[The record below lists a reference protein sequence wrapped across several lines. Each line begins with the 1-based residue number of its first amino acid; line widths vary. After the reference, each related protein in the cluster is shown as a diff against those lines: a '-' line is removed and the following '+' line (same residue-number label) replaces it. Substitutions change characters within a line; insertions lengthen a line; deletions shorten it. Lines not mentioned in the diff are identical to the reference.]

1 MTLRIAEPW
10 EAGPPAGWDDVEPA
24 APRVAVPPPRP
35 PPRLGDALAPS
46 LERMARRA
54 AGDEKP
60 IALPWPSLAAHFGGG
75 LWPGVHFL
83 CKGTGVGGTQLGL
96 QIVTHAA
103 KAGVPG
109 LYVGLELGEFDLA
122 LRALGLEAGV
132 PWSHLWTGTAGPAH
146 VARAQAAAPAL
157 VNLPIHFE
165 VARPHGYSGGEI
177 QRAVEAMRVAYPEP
191 NGPGSRPLL
200 VFVDFLQ
207 LVGDEPGDEQELR
220 IRVARVSYVLRYL
233 STSLSVAVVVISSVA
248 RERYKLLSE
257 LKSAADLRWE
267 TDPSG
272 YPIDRRIVNPDAI
285 VGMGKESGEIEYS
298 ADSVSVIAKVPETWT
313 GGGCD
318 MVFATPKG
326 RATGAM
332 WSALHFDGYRY
343 SECEDRGG
351 RMIDAWQESGEKRT
365 RAREE
370 KKQAKDDAKA
380 EALTRDAEAIRQFVK
395 AHPGCSVREARV
407 ATVSDQARRW
417 TPAFAL
423 LTGSGELVYSPAAPG
438 RKGAL
443 RLVGSE
449 GEA

>member
-1 MTLRIAEPW
+1 MSLRLLVDPGGPDPWDGIGAEPVAPVAPGPPPMLGATLGPALERIA
-10 EAGPPAGWDDVEPA
+10 
-24 APRVAVPPPRP
+24 
-35 PPRLGDALAPS
+35 
-46 LERMARRA
+46 RRCS
-54 AGDEKP
+54 GREKP

-103 KAGVPG
+103 KLGVPG
-109 LYVGLELGEFDLA
+109 LYIGLELGEFDLA

-132 PWSHLWTGTAGPAH
+132 PWSHLWTGTAGAAH

-157 VNLPIHFE
+157 TDLPIHFE
-165 VARPHGYSGGEI
+165 VARPHGYSGAEI
-177 QRAVEAMRVAYPEP
+177 QRAVDAMRVAYPEP

-233 STSLSVAVVVISSVA
+233 ATSLSVAIVVISSVA

-257 LKSAADLRWE
+257 LKSAADLRWD

-332 WSALHFDGYRY
+332 WSPLHFDGYAYR
-343 SECEDRGG
+343 ECEDRGG
-351 RMIDAWQESGEKRT
+351 RMVDAWQESASRRT
-365 RAREE
+365 RARDER
-370 KKQAKDDAKA
+370 KQAKDDAKT
-380 EALTRDAEAIRQFVK
+380 EALTRDAETIRSFVA
-395 AHPGCSVREARV
+395 AHPGCSVREART
-407 ATVSDQARRW
+407 ATVGDSSRRW
-417 TPAFAL
+417 TPALAL
-423 LTGSGELVYSPAAPG
+423 LTGSGDLTATSTGPG
-438 RKGAL
+438 RKGGL
-443 RLVGSE
+443 YLTGQGGRP
-449 GEA
+449 